1 MLASLFKL
9 HFSLS
14 FAYYGFI
21 PETTSQS
28 EKLESQATA
37 TRFKEGN
44 LSMKLIWST
53 YH

>member
-1 MLASLFKL
+1 MLASFFKL
-9 HFSLS
+9 YFSLS

-21 PETTSQS
+21 PETTSRG
-28 EKLESQATA
+28 ETLESQATA

>member
-1 MLASLFKL
+1 MLASFFKL
-9 HFSLS
+9 YFSLS
-14 FAYYGFI
+14 FAYYCFV
-21 PETTSQS
+21 PETTSQG